1 MEMTITI
8 STTPLHPLFVGEI
21 CGVDLCVPV
30 GQETF
35 RAIAEALDR
44 YGVLV
49 FRGQPLSD
57 NQQIAFSRLF
67 GPIETALGSIRKDR
81 KTRLG
86 NRLLAE
92 VSNIDANNKIRS
104 SSDPWRMMQ
113 RANELWHTDSSFKPV
128 PGKISFLSAHELP
141 PTGGETE
148 FADLR
153 AAYDALDAAT
163 KEQIEDLVAE
173 HSLFHSRSLLG
184 YTDFTEEE
192 RLAFPPVPRSL
203 VRVHPGSGRKTL
215 YLASHA
221 SHIIGWPVE
230 LGHALLNGLTECSTQ
245 PRFVYRHHWRPND
258 LVVWDN
264 RCTLH
269 RARPYDDAGHRRDM
283 RRTTVEDT
291 APALEQDR
299 GSICGARPE

>member
-1 MEMTITI
+1 MTI
-8 STTPLHPLFVGEI
+8 STSALHPLFVGEVS
-21 CGVDLCVPV
+21 GVDLRIPV
-30 GQETF
+30 DQETF
-35 RAIAEALDR
+35 REIAQALDR
-44 YGVLV
+44 YAVLV

-57 NQQIAFSRLF
+57 NQQIAFSRVF
-67 GPIETALGSIRKDR
+67 GPIETALGSNRKDR

-104 SSDPWRMMQ
+104 SSDPWRMFQ

-153 AAYDALDAAT
+153 AAYDTLDASSKA
-163 KEQIEDLVAE
+163 QIEDLVAE
-173 HSLFHSRSLLG
+173 HSLFHSRTLLG

-192 RLAFPPVPRSL
+192 RMAFPPVPQRL

-221 SHIIGWPVE
+221 SHIIGWPVDR
-230 LGHALLNGLTECSTQ
+230 GRALLEGLTESSTQ
-245 PRFVYRHHWRPND
+245 PRFVYQHHWRLND

-269 RARPYDDAGHRRDM
+269 RARPYDETGHRRDM
-283 RRTTVEDT
+283 RRTTVEDI
-291 APALEQDR
+291 APTLEQDR
-299 GSICGARPE
+299 GLICTARGA

>member
-1 MEMTITI
+1 MTI
-8 STTPLHPLFVGEI
+8 STSALHPLFVGEVSGI
-21 CGVDLCVPV
+21 DLQIPVD
-30 GQETF
+30 QETF
-35 RAIAEALDR
+35 REIAQALDR
-44 YGVLV
+44 YAVLV

-57 NQQIAFSRLF
+57 DQQIAFSGLF
-67 GPIETALGSIRKDR
+67 GPIETALGSIRKNR

-104 SSDPWRMMQ
+104 SSDPWRMFQ

-128 PGKISFLSAHELP
+128 PGKISFLTAHELP
-141 PTGGETE
+141 PAGGETE

-153 AAYDALDAAT
+153 AAYDALETAT

-173 HSLFHSRSLLG
+173 HSVFHSRALLG

-192 RLAFPPVPRSL
+192 RGAFPPVPQSL
-203 VRVHPGSGRKTL
+203 IRVHPGSGRKTL

-221 SHIIGWPVE
+221 SHIIGWPVDP
-230 LGHALLNGLTECSTQ
+230 GRALLKELTEFSTQ
-245 PRFVYRHHWRPND
+245 PRFVYQHHWRLYD

-269 RARPYDDAGHRRDM
+269 RARPYDDARHRRDM
-283 RRTTVEDT
+283 RRTTIEDI
-291 APALEQDR
+291 APTLEQD
-299 GSICGARPE
+299 SV